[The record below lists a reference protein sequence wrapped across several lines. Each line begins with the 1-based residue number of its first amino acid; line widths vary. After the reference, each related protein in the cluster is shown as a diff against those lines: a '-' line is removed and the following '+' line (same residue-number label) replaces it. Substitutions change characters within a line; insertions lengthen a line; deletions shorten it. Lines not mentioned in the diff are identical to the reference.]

1 MEFEKQCIATHN
13 YINILLI
20 GKLNKSIQFDAIVQ
34 LVDLN
39 TVAFLGSV
47 LECYLN
53 VPNNIIMHLSHY
65 FYTRNTLSFQ

>member
-13 YINILLI
+13 YKTIFLI

-53 VPNNIIMHLSHY
+53 VPNNIIMH
-65 FYTRNTLSFQ
+65 